1 MSEIHTEPFSPLP
14 IEKFERIVT
23 ACSAHRPWFDDVI
36 WDDPQ
41 TRREAVIAHLSD
53 AHNYGKL
60 FEVWKGE
67 SLLGI
72 ILLNELVPF
81 RDVRCHFIFFD
92 SKLSDKRQLCLNVMG
107 WCFTQLPVEVL
118 RVEIP
123 TYATAL
129 VKFALRSLGFRY
141 EAERKIV
148 VERPTAIGKARQCYA
163 ALHWSLSQ
171 LPVRVSDPQYFEK
184 SAALFLGTIR
194 NAMTELETRRD
205 GHSFRW
211 PNHTAPL
218 PAELAALGS
227 RKHHATQYKGVW
239 HDLLLLSVTQD
250 EFVAFCRE
258 QNSDGHESQASQS
271 GESAGTHTA
280 GDGSPH

>member
-118 RVEIP
+118 RLEIP

-129 VKFALRSLGFRY
+129 LKFVRRTLGFRY
-141 EAERKIV
+141 ESENRAFSW
-148 VERPTAIGKARQCYA
+148 PTNA
-163 ALHWSLSQ
+163 ALLSAN
-171 LPVRVSDPQYFEK
+171 VAV
-184 SAALFLGTIR
+184 
-194 NAMTELETRRD
+194 
-205 GHSFRW
+205 
-211 PNHTAPL
+211 
-218 PAELAALGS
+218 LGS

-271 GESAGTHTA
+271 GESARAHTA